1 MENPVLKQAKDALD
15 RLSADP
21 DARVRAEQREMALFS
36 YELGLSRAHRDGIE
50 KGLEQGIEQGLEQGR
65 MQGKAELLHRLLTL
79 KFGSVPADVAGR
91 VASATDEELA
101 NWANRVLSASTL
113 ESVFET

>member
-21 DARVRAEQREMALFS
+21 AARVRAEQREMALFS
-36 YELGLSRAHRDGIE
+36 YELGLSRAHHDGIEQGIE
-50 KGLEQGIEQGLEQGR
+50 KGLEQGR
-65 MQGKAELLHRLLTL
+65 VQGKAELLHRLLTL
-79 KFGSVPADVAGR
+79 KFGSLPADVAGR

-101 NWANRVLSASTL
+101 NWADRVLSASTL
-113 ESVFET
+113 ENVFK